1 MKIWAHLKTK
11 TSDSNIYKERDLFC
25 PCCEDKL
32 ELTHRDRYQD
42 MSEHISNPNGY
53 ISTKDAYQCINKWCV
68 AHNMG
73 AVWIENGD
81 FYVSPP
87 NEVSSIVAS
96 KIIKKCSVIGTE
108 HPKGS
113 WMHNYEL
120 GKKLI
125 KEKTKKIDIKKYRIV
140 VSPLEKGYNY
150 SEEDQYKPHTWKRK
164 VEFWKR
170 VDDNAYSLLFVFS
183 WYHFKYR
190 IKRTKEQIV
199 NKFSK
204 KC

>member
-1 MKIWAHLKTK
+1 MQAVKIGSLV
-11 TSDSNIYKERDLFC
+11 D
-25 PCCEDKL
+25 EDG
-32 ELTHRDRYQD
+32 ED
-42 MSEHISNPNGY
+42 ISNTDKVLKSYGIYLRNAQG
-53 ISTKDAYQCINKWCV
+53 TFRDT
-68 AHNMG
+68 
-73 AVWIENGD
+73 GD
-81 FYVSPP
+81 VLD
-87 NEVSSIVAS
+87 
-96 KIIKKCSVIGTE
+96 
-108 HPKGS
+108 
-113 WMHNYEL
+113 EL